1 VAIFDSW
8 NILVFLSS
16 IGLKIVGNDMFI
28 SFCEFDRDE
37 KSKTCRASSMVSEKL
52 SCSLTAQ
59 TAASYF
65 LSSSFLMI
73 P

>member
-1 VAIFDSW
+1 MAIFDSW

-16 IGLKIVGNDMFI
+16 IGLKIVGNDMLI
-28 SFCEFDRDE
+28 SYCEFDLDE

-52 SCSLTAQ
+52 SGSLSSM
-59 TAASYF
+59 AADSYF
-65 LSSSFLMI
+65 LSSNFLII